1 MSGAGL
7 KIAAV
12 ASLAALAAGCTGS
25 NGFPNPPTYA
35 EVFQPVLVS
44 ADGKT
49 ITSFGVKE
57 CGRHPVLVAGS
68 FPRKVTLRWFNPDT
82 KCNAEPLGLAVSRIM
97 LCAPLGGRNLVQA
110 DAGTAIPYFSE
121 RDLVHVGVLPHEF
134 GLTSDLPAEN
144 FPEMGGPQTGDTRT
158 YTVPRSTAWLS
169 ITQIVEE
176 KGSHP
181 LSQWPWPIRL
191 RVAGRPGA
199 MIIDRANGRVDA
211 RSITWAA
218 HGYRFIVTSVAPGQ
232 HQRPLSTAE
241 LAAIASGL
249 ALQPG
254 QYR

>member
-12 ASLAALAAGCTGS
+12 ASLAALSAGCTGLY
-25 NGFPNPPTYA
+25 GFPNPPTYA
-35 EVFQPVLVS
+35 EVLQPVLVS

-57 CGRHPVLVAGS
+57 CGRHPALVAGS

-82 KCNAEPLGLAVSRIM
+82 NCNAEPLGLAVGRTI
-97 LCAPLGGRNLVQA
+97 LRAPLGGRNLVQA
-110 DAGTAIPYFSE
+110 DSGTAIPYFSE
-121 RDLVHVGVLPHEF
+121 RDLADVRALPHGF
-134 GLTSDLPAEN
+134 GLTSDLPSEN
-144 FPEMGGPQTGDTRT
+144 FPEMAGPQTGDTRT
-158 YTVPRSTAWLS
+158 YTVPRSTARLS
-169 ITQIVEE
+169 ITQIVE

-181 LSQWPWPIRL
+181 LGTWPWPIRL

-199 MIIDRANGRVDA
+199 MIIDRAQGRVDA
-211 RSITWAA
+211 RSITWAV